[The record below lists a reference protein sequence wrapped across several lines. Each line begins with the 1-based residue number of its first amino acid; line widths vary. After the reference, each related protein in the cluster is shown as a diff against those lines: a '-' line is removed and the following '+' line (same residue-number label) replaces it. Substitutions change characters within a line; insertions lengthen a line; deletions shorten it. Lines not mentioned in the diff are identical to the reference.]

1 MSHQI
6 EPFSENFVELL
17 LLALDGKITE
27 EQFKCLQDQIIH
39 NPKARD
45 CYYQFLATYIG
56 FVSYGSSGRSF
67 FKSDDSAEEY
77 SDLLT
82 RLAKEEINAP
92 VIPVHKTVEE
102 IDTIPVIKPAGPQT
116 ARKISRISIASILAT
131 AAAVLFFFLLA
142 RFVPVNDRIL
152 VGKLSRQLEARWEAA
167 SGQIAVGA
175 DLYAGPLK
183 LTAGLAEIELD
194 SGASVIVEAPAQF
207 TLESSS
213 QLYLQRGR
221 LVVKINKASDN
232 PFVVHSPQASIVDY
246 GTEFGVQVDTASNTL
261 THVYQG
267 VVELR
272 SGSNPLRFEN
282 RMTLTQHQAGMVD
295 VQGRLSPKQDAANL
309 FIRRQEF
316 EAKVQAAKG
325 SAYYRWL
332 VYSYRLRRD
341 PDLAAYYTFEYD
353 KDNPS
358 VLTNM
363 AAATAGLLNG
373 TLGNGDKTTMP
384 TWQQGRWP
392 QTTALSFDRTRG
404 QQIEIPSHPAIS
416 IDGPITVAAWIDCS
430 GAGDGGH
437 IISNRVAM
445 RSQCNYQFGYRS
457 PAMPGWKQG
466 MHLARK
472 SDSAD
477 AANQICSKTLP
488 QMSGWILIAA
498 THDNETLK
506 FYMNGQLV
514 DTKYWPRKQPLAE
527 GGLTIG
533 SDYSSDDPSRFNGTI
548 GEIIIARRVFTEE
561 EMAEMYQ
568 AGKP

>member
-1 MSHQI
+1 
-6 EPFSENFVELL
+6 
-17 LLALDGKITE
+17 
-27 EQFKCLQDQIIH
+27 
-39 NPKARD
+39 
-45 CYYQFLATYIG
+45 
-56 FVSYGSSGRSF
+56 
-67 FKSDDSAEEY
+67 
-77 SDLLT
+77 
-82 RLAKEEINAP
+82 
-92 VIPVHKTVEE
+92 
-102 IDTIPVIKPAGPQT
+102 
-116 ARKISRISIASILAT
+116 
-131 AAAVLFFFLLA
+131 
-142 RFVPVNDRIL
+142 
-152 VGKLSRQLEARWEAA
+152 
-167 SGQIAVGA
+167 
-175 DLYAGPLK
+175 
-183 LTAGLAEIELD
+183 
-194 SGASVIVEAPAQF
+194 
-207 TLESSS
+207 
-213 QLYLQRGR
+213 
-221 LVVKINKASDN
+221 
-232 PFVVHSPQASIVDY
+232 
-246 GTEFGVQVDTASNTL
+246 
-261 THVYQG
+261 
-267 VVELR
+267 
-272 SGSNPLRFEN
+272 
-282 RMTLTQHQAGMVD
+282 
-295 VQGRLSPKQDAANL
+295 
-309 FIRRQEF
+309 
-316 EAKVQAAKG
+316 
-325 SAYYRWL
+325 
-332 VYSYRLRRD
+332 
-341 PDLAAYYTFEYD
+341 
-353 KDNPS
+353 
-358 VLTNM
+358 M